1 MSTLLTL
8 DLLRKTA
15 PTNMKKMIT
24 QEMVDTINN
33 LQEDEQFREYYRDG
47 IIGYSH
53 VLQDGRFKVT
63 DYMNAVK
70 FISYLNM
77 GNPIIKAYAKTFPD
91 RYMHYVSKGTEPKHI
106 QSVASL
112 YNKGKLVN
120 LVREQSAIP
129 FHVFNQD
136 IRQKALM
143 TQVELMQTARS
154 EKVRSDAANSVLTHT
169 KAPENVKV
177 EMDIGI
183 KDDKGAIHELRLATQ
198 ELVRMQKERLIDG
211 SMSVE
216 QVAHSKLIQE
226 QDIVDAEFTE
236 E

>member
-1 MSTLLTL
+1 MTELVTLE
-8 DLLRKTA
+8 LLKKTA
-15 PTNMKKMIT
+15 PTNMKKMLT

-63 DYMNAVK
+63 DYMNAVM
-70 FISYLNM
+70 FVSYLNM

-91 RYMHYVSKGTEPKHI
+91 RYQHYVDKGTEPKHI

-143 TQVELMQTARS
+143 VQVSLMNDTDVS
-154 EKVRSDAANSVLTHT
+154 PKVRSDAANSVLTHLKGPDET
-169 KAPENVKV
+169 KIEIDMNVKQDVSAV
-177 EMDIGI
+177 E
-183 KDDKGAIHELRLATQ
+183 ELRRAT
-198 ELVRMQKERLIDG
+198 KEFSEAQRARIIDG
-211 SMSVE
+211 SVSVKE
-216 QVAHSKLIQE
+216 VAHSKIITGE
-226 QDIVDAEFTE
+226 VEDYD
-236 E
+236 

>member
-1 MSTLLTL
+1 MTQLVTLE
-8 DLLRKTA
+8 LLRKTA
-15 PTNMKKMIT
+15 PTNMKKALT

-33 LQEDEQFREYYRDG
+33 LQEDEQFREYFRDG
-47 IIGYSH
+47 VIGYSH
-53 VLQDGRFKVT
+53 VLKDGRFKVS
-63 DYMNAVK
+63 DYMNAVM
-70 FISYLNM
+70 FVSYMNM

-91 RYMHYVSKGTEPKHI
+91 RYQHYIDKGTEAKHI

-143 TQVELMQTARS
+143 VQVGLMS
-154 EKVRSDAANSVLTHT
+154 DPDVSPKVRSDAANSVLTHLKGPDET
-169 KAPENVKV
+169 KLEIDMNVRQDV
-177 EMDIGI
+177 S
-183 KDDKGAIHELRLATQ
+183 AIDELRRATREFS
-198 ELVRMQKERLIDG
+198 ELQRTRIIEG
-211 SMSVE
+211 SVSAKD
-216 QVAHSKLIQE
+216 VAHSRLITGE
-226 QDIVDAEFTE
+226 VEDYE